1 MLAHSEQPPFAWQRC
16 NLSEIA
22 TDMVSVLNATIA
34 SADLELRL
42 GRSLPAIDGNR
53 AQLRQ
58 VLLNLVAN
66 ASDAIGSG
74 PGRIVLTTGTM
85 FANAAYLADAWV
97 GRDMAPGPAVFMEVA
112 DNGQGVGTPS
122 PELLSDPLFVKTS
135 TDGAPRL
142 AVVVGIVRGHA
153 GAIKIAHVPTGG
165 TAIRVMLP
173 AAAEAVK
180 VAAAPRDVAGNAML
194 GARVLVIDDEVPV
207 LRVASEM
214 LMRAGFQVTSATSG
228 EEAIKL
234 VEEATAEFEG
244 VLLDMTMPRMNGA
257 ETFKRLRALK
267 RDLPVVLMSGYAS
280 EEATSRFGIEG
291 LAGFV
296 QKPFLPATLVR
307 AMSDAVRRRPTDEA
321 KKDA

>member
-1 MLAHSEQPPFAWQRC
+1 MLAHSEKPQFAWQRC

-22 TDMVSVLNATIA
+22 TDMVSALNAAIA

-42 GRSLPAIDGNR
+42 GRTLPAIEGDR

-58 VLLNLVAN
+58 VLLNLMTN
-66 ASDAIGSG
+66 ASDAIGSA

-85 FANAAYLADAWV
+85 FANAAYLSDAWV
-97 GRDMAPGPAVFMEVA
+97 GREMTPGPVVFIEVT
-112 DNGQGVGTPS
+112 DNGRGVEAPS
-122 PELLSDPLFVKTS
+122 PELLADPLFVKTS

-142 AVVVGIVRGHA
+142 AVVVGIVRGHR
-153 GAIKIAHVPTGG
+153 GAIKITNVSTGG
-165 TAIRVMLP
+165 TAVRVLLP
-173 AAAEAVK
+173 AATETVA
-180 VAAAPRDVAGNAML
+180 VAAAPRDVAANAQP

-214 LMRAGFQVTSATSG
+214 LMRAGFQVISATSG
-228 EEAIKL
+228 EEAIRL
-234 VEEATAEFEG
+234 VEEATVEFDG

-267 RDLPVVLMSGYAS
+267 RGLPVVLMSGYAS

-307 AMSDAVRRRPTDEA
+307 AMSDAVRRPADET
-321 KKDA
+321 KQDA

>member
-1 MLAHSEQPPFAWQRC
+1 MLAHSEKPQFAWQRC
-16 NLSEIA
+16 NLSELA
-22 TDMVSVLNATIA
+22 TDMVSVLNAAIA

-42 GRSLPAIDGNR
+42 GRSLPAIEGNR

-58 VLLNLVAN
+58 VLVNLVTN
-66 ASDAIGSG
+66 ASDAIGGG

-85 FANAAYLADAWV
+85 FANPAYLADVWV
-97 GRDMAPGPAVFMEVA
+97 GREMAPGPVVFIEVA
-112 DNGQGVGTPS
+112 DNGRGVDAPS
-122 PELLSDPLFVKTS
+122 LELLSDPLFVKTS

-142 AVVVGIVRGHA
+142 AVVLGIVRGHG
-153 GAIKIAHVPTGG
+153 GAIKITNVPTGG
-165 TAIRVMLP
+165 TAVRVLLP
-173 AAAEAVK
+173 AAKEAV
-180 VAAAPRDVAGNAML
+180 APATTLRDIAGNAAT

-228 EEAIKL
+228 EDAITL
-234 VEEATAEFEG
+234 VEGATVQFDG

-257 ETFKRLRALK
+257 ETFKRLRALQPN
-267 RDLPVVLMSGYAS
+267 RPIVLMSGYAS

-307 AMSDAVRRRPTDEA
+307 AMSDAVRRPTDEA
-321 KKDA
+321 KQDA

>member
-1 MLAHSEQPPFAWQRC
+1 MLAHSEQPQFAWQRC

-22 TDMVSVLNATIA
+22 TDMVSVLNAAIA

-42 GRSLPAIDGNR
+42 GRSLPAVEGNR

-58 VLLNLVAN
+58 VLLNLITN
-66 ASDAIGSG
+66 ASDAIGG
-74 PGRIVLTTGTM
+74 APGRIVLTTGTM

-97 GRDMAPGPAVFMEVA
+97 GRDMAPGPVVFIEVA
-112 DNGQGVGTPS
+112 DDGRGAGAPS

-153 GAIKIAHVPTGG
+153 GAIKVTNIATGG
-165 TAIRVMLP
+165 TAIRVLLP
-173 AAAEAVK
+173 AATEPAV
-180 VAAAPRDVAGNAML
+180 VAARTPQVAGNARP

-228 EEAIKL
+228 EEAITL
-234 VEEATAEFEG
+234 VESAAVEFDG

-257 ETFKRLRALK
+257 ETFKRLRAL
-267 RDLPVVLMSGYAS
+267 RPALPIVLMSGYAS

-307 AMSDAVRRRPTDEA
+307 VISDAVQRPTDEA
-321 KKDA
+321 KRDA